1 MDNEM
6 CFWNFDILLKMQ
18 EGEFK
23 LSELFLRHRD
33 AWKFINLLTKNLDF
47 R

>member
-1 MDNEM
+1 MDDEM

-18 EGEFK
+18 ERQLK

-33 AWKFINLLTKNLDF
+33 AWKFINLLTTKLNF
-47 R
+47 Q